1 MNDFKN
7 KNEII
12 LDEININNNQDNN
25 VIDNKD
31 NIENEEN
38 NNLFETDL
46 LKYNFDYAT
55 KFNSINYLSLDQIKK
70 KKFLLLI
77 FLMSSKLNFFNKII
91 SLDRLYSIFDLEK
104 NENMIKYIILKLLKY
119 IKDRR
124 TSINMVNTSSFFCNG
139 ILSNNI
145 NYYFVYNVLKELKK
159 INKNVSLAQDVIKE
173 INQIITVKI
182 TCFENLF
189 RNLKNDE
196 SIYNIYKFIKYLL
209 NPSKNQEK
217 KEIIK
222 EEEKENGKDGY
233 LYIISRIWLENA
245 NLFLY
250 NYVFS
255 KKSKTLPDFFE
266 DAFSIDN
273 VISVFLSPKKIEAP
287 VKDKNYYPFPGPINN
302 LFLTDYKNVLFD
314 PQNLDENFLI
324 KKNLKEYKDYF
335 WIQNKDWTLI
345 KNNFDATNE
354 IKRKRNELEMVRISA
369 IIFDYRMRKYK
380 NESIDFMQKK
390 VIQICKN
397 RSIKDLENK
406 ILRCMNYQINN
417 LKIKYKTINQN
428 EENEDKAIYLYK
440 VNTINRDVIIEMFL
454 SFVNKIKTYE
464 SVFFQE
470 IILSEEDKTKNVSEI
485 FNKFDEKNEILI
497 IEINT
502 INKENPKF
510 LLPINTKE
518 LSCSICLKPIKD
530 LNDTKYMCELCSMYL
545 FCSKECAQISD
556 KKNNNPKILEH
567 FKLHKFL
574 SDIIT
579 KPFDLEELINS
590 NIKEENKSKNKG
602 EVGLYNLGNT
612 CYMNCSIQCL
622 SHTSELTK
630 YFINN
635 YFQNE
640 INLES
645 KFGSKGVLL
654 KSYSDLIN
662 LMWFSE
668 RKIIN
673 PSFLRIAFI
682 ESTNKFGNNMQQD
695 AMEFISILLNY
706 LHEDLNRI
714 REKPYIQMDS
724 QKETETDIQ
733 ASERFYNYHLQREN
747 SIIIDLFHGQ
757 FQNIIKCIECL
768 KENKTYEPF
777 SNITLPIPEEHNFY
791 IIKFFTQL
799 KCKYITIN
807 INSETT
813 FGELI
818 KKATKFLSKK
828 ILDALEEIKKENK
841 MSQKYIKT
849 LMEKNI
855 EIVKLDKEKI
865 INVIYSEPEDE
876 KDIQVNYQKKLIKY
890 INQEEEIILFEREII
905 PEYHQNIYIYPVTF
919 DEKDE
924 PEPKIN
930 FLSYPVVFPVKHDLT
945 LENLEK
951 MIKEKFRHIL
961 LKDTNINN
969 AKHIIDL
976 YILHWKRNKNTGIM
990 KIIKDYP
997 KCRFCGNDYSQ
1008 QKFCPL
1014 YYYFNKKDTIA
1025 NIFKVSKYSEPF
1037 VLLARSSYFD
1047 VKKEVYPG
1055 YYFEENNN
1063 LNKHKNIYDS
1073 LNQFGKYECLG
1084 KDNLWDCPQCKT
1096 RRKIYKAIKIFQAPK
1111 YLIIQLKRFKKK
1123 SEGFFNFLEGDKNET
1138 FVSFPTKNLDLNN
1151 YIVGPSKSNSI
1162 YNLYAVI
1169 NHKNVFGCNHFT
1181 SFCLSN
1187 NRWIEFDDHNIFYKV
1202 NTPVTSDAYIL
1213 FYIKKS

>member
-55 KFNSINYLSLDQIKK
+55 KFNSINYLSLDPIKK

-77 FLMSSKLNFFNKII
+77 FLMSSKLNFFNKTI

-124 TSINMVNTSSFFCNG
+124 TSIHMVNTNSFFCNG

-406 ILRCMNYQINN
+406 ILRCMNYIN
-417 LKIKYKTINQN
+417 Y
-428 EENEDKAIYLYK
+428 
-440 VNTINRDVIIEMFL
+440 
-454 SFVNKIKTYE
+454 
-464 SVFFQE
+464 
-470 IILSEEDKTKNVSEI
+470 
-485 FNKFDEKNEILI
+485 
-497 IEINT
+497 
-502 INKENPKF
+502 
-510 LLPINTKE
+510 
-518 LSCSICLKPIKD
+518 
-530 LNDTKYMCELCSMYL
+530 
-545 FCSKECAQISD
+545 
-556 KKNNNPKILEH
+556 
-567 FKLHKFL
+567 
-574 SDIIT
+574 
-579 KPFDLEELINS
+579 PF
-590 NIKEENKSKNKG
+590 
-602 EVGLYNLGNT
+602 
-612 CYMNCSIQCL
+612 
-622 SHTSELTK
+622 
-630 YFINN
+630 
-635 YFQNE
+635 
-640 INLES
+640 
-645 KFGSKGVLL
+645 
-654 KSYSDLIN
+654 
-662 LMWFSE
+662 
-668 RKIIN
+668 
-673 PSFLRIAFI
+673 
-682 ESTNKFGNNMQQD
+682 
-695 AMEFISILLNY
+695 
-706 LHEDLNRI
+706 
-714 REKPYIQMDS
+714 
-724 QKETETDIQ
+724 
-733 ASERFYNYHLQREN
+733 
-747 SIIIDLFHGQ
+747 
-757 FQNIIKCIECL
+757 
-768 KENKTYEPF
+768 
-777 SNITLPIPEEHNFY
+777 
-791 IIKFFTQL
+791 
-799 KCKYITIN
+799 
-807 INSETT
+807 
-813 FGELI
+813 
-818 KKATKFLSKK
+818 
-828 ILDALEEIKKENK
+828 
-841 MSQKYIKT
+841 
-849 LMEKNI
+849 
-855 EIVKLDKEKI
+855 
-865 INVIYSEPEDE
+865 
-876 KDIQVNYQKKLIKY
+876 
-890 INQEEEIILFEREII
+890 
-905 PEYHQNIYIYPVTF
+905 
-919 DEKDE
+919 
-924 PEPKIN
+924 
-930 FLSYPVVFPVKHDLT
+930 
-945 LENLEK
+945 
-951 MIKEKFRHIL
+951 
-961 LKDTNINN
+961 
-969 AKHIIDL
+969 
-976 YILHWKRNKNTGIM
+976 
-990 KIIKDYP
+990 
-997 KCRFCGNDYSQ
+997 
-1008 QKFCPL
+1008 
-1014 YYYFNKKDTIA
+1014 
-1025 NIFKVSKYSEPF
+1025 
-1037 VLLARSSYFD
+1037 
-1047 VKKEVYPG
+1047 
-1055 YYFEENNN
+1055 
-1063 LNKHKNIYDS
+1063 
-1073 LNQFGKYECLG
+1073 
-1084 KDNLWDCPQCKT
+1084 
-1096 RRKIYKAIKIFQAPK
+1096 
-1111 YLIIQLKRFKKK
+1111 
-1123 SEGFFNFLEGDKNET
+1123 
-1138 FVSFPTKNLDLNN
+1138 
-1151 YIVGPSKSNSI
+1151 
-1162 YNLYAVI
+1162 
-1169 NHKNVFGCNHFT
+1169 
-1181 SFCLSN
+1181 
-1187 NRWIEFDDHNIFYKV
+1187 
-1202 NTPVTSDAYIL
+1202 
-1213 FYIKKS
+1213 